1 MAIMNNKNIMRG
13 VIMGESAKPKS
24 FIATAGGTLI
34 IFSIV
39 SAIAA
44 QRISYLNFVILILG
58 CLLLLVAYR
67 KNIKKV

>member
-1 MAIMNNKNIMRG
+1 
-13 VIMGESAKPKS
+13 MGESAKPKS